1 MSRDETTLL
10 DIDRA
15 AHLVIEF
22 KQGMDKETFLKDIK
36 TQSAIL
42 HQLMVIGEAVKRL
55 SQDFRT
61 RYPELPWELM
71 QACVINLFMDT
82 TLLTWTKS
90 GKQRMRMCQTCS
102 HLSNHCYQRKNSR
115 DRKYL
120 APRTT

>member
-10 DIDRA
+10 DIARA

-61 RYPELPWELM
+61 RYPELPWELIAGM
-71 QACVINLFMDT
+71 RDKLIHGYDIVDLDEVWKTADADVPNLLSFIEP
-82 TLLTWTKS
+82 LLPEK
-90 GKQRMRMCQTCS
+90 K
-102 HLSNHCYQRKNSR
+102 
-115 DRKYL
+115 
-120 APRTT
+120 